1 MSNSSFVTSAKVKI
15 RQGDVNA
22 DKPNSSAVN
31 RKLSASINGL
41 IDSAFYK
48 IESLWSGYAIA
59 NTFADQAPIFIY
71 RQCSIVGYYMSINK
85 TTSAGDNCLNFRVY
99 DQDGFFINNLFGSG
113 ANRLLFNAANKDR
126 VVVGYDLDRD
136 EPIAINLA
144 GSTFQYGNLNLTTL
158 NAGWFLVPFIENS
171 TTNSQD
177 KRIEVRL
184 REL

>member
-48 IESLWSGYAIA
+48 VEANWSGYAVA
-59 NTFADQAPIFIY
+59 NSFADQAPIFIY
-71 RQCSIVGYYMSINK
+71 RQCSIIGYYMSIGK
-85 TTSAGDNCLNFRVY
+85 TIAAGNNCLNFRVY
-99 DQDGFFINNLFGSG
+99 DENGAFINNLFGSG
-113 ANRLLFNAANKDR
+113 ANRLLFNAANKNR
-126 VVVGYDLDRD
+126 IIVGYDLDRD
-136 EPIAINLA
+136 EPISVNLT
-144 GSTFQYGNLNLTTL
+144 GSTFQYGNLQLTTL
-158 NAGWFLVPFIENS
+158 NAGWSLVPFIENS
-171 TTNSQD
+171 TIDSQD